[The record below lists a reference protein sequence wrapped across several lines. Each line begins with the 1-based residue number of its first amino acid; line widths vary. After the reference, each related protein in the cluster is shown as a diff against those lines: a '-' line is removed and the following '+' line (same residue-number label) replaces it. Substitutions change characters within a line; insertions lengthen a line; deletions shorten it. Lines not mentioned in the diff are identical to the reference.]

1 MMQTTAP
8 EPESSATHLTTFD
21 EGKCYVVT
29 AQALACQNA
38 EPLTSHCLQGWCMS
52 YNLEGE

>member
-1 MMQTTAP
+1 MQTTAP

-21 EGKCYVVT
+21 EGICHAMTTLAV
-29 AQALACQNA
+29 ACQSP
-38 EPLTSHCLQGWCMS
+38 ETLTSHCLQGWCMF